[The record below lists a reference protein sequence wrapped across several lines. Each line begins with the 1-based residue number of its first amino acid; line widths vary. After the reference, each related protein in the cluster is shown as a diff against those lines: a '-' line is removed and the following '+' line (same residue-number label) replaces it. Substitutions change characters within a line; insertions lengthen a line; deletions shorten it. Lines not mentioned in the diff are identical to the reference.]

1 MLALYVLLGIL
12 VFLAFILLLKATVTI
27 EYRDDVVLA
36 VSVLGII
43 RIRLLPA
50 KQKKVRLG
58 HYSKKKIER
67 RKKKQLKKELEK
79 QRKKQEKKEAKKL
92 KKERKK
98 NISQREKARKS
109 TLAENLE
116 MIKDLLAMFF
126 TRFFKHFRIKVA
138 RLHIDLST
146 GDPASTAI
154 LYGAVC
160 QAVCPIAAFLEKFTN
175 INELEGADISVNPNF
190 TAKSTSVDIKIAFSL
205 RVWHLV
211 DIGLRALKIFIKTK
225 NRAAKR
231 AAMTEARAEMIKK
244 RLEQREAL
252 RREASRK
259 SQGTGKR

>member
-1 MLALYVLLGIL
+1 MLALYILLGIV
-12 VFLAFILLLKATVTI
+12 VFLAFILFLKATVTI
-27 EYRDDVVLA
+27 EYRDDVVLT

-43 RIRLLPA
+43 RIRILPT

-79 QRKKQEKKEAKKL
+79 ERKKQAKKEANKI
-92 KKERKK
+92 KKEQKK
-98 NISQREKARKS
+98 NISQREKARKP

-116 MIKDLLAMFF
+116 MIKDILAMFF
-126 TRFFKHFRIKVA
+126 TRFFKHFKIKVA
-138 RLHIDLST
+138 RLRIDLAT

-175 INELEGADISVNPNF
+175 INELEGADISVSPNF
-190 TAKSTSVDIKIAFSL
+190 TAESTSVDIKIAFSL

-231 AAMTEARAEMIKK
+231 AARTEARAEMIKK
-244 RLEQREAL
+244 RIEQRESLKKQQAN
-252 RREASRK
+252 K
-259 SQGTGKR
+259 

>member
-1 MLALYVLLGIL
+1 MLALYILIGIV
-12 VFLAFILLLKATVTI
+12 VFFIFILLLKATVTV
-27 EYRDDVVLA
+27 EYRDEVFLT

-43 RIRLLPA
+43 RIRLLPS

-79 QRKKQEKKEAKKL
+79 ERRKQEKKEAKKL
-92 KKERKK
+92 KKEQKK
-98 NISQREKARKS
+98 NISAREKARKP
-109 TLAENLE
+109 TLTENLE
-116 MIKDLLAMFF
+116 MIKNILAMFF

-138 RLHIDLST
+138 RLHIELST

-160 QAVCPIAAFLEKFTN
+160 QAVCPIAAFLKKFTN
-175 INELEGADISVNPNF
+175 INELEGADISVSPNF
-190 TAKSTSVDIKIAFSL
+190 MAESTSVDIKIAFSL

-225 NRAAKR
+225 NRASKR
-231 AAMTEARAEMIKK
+231 AARTEARAELITK
-244 RLEQREAL
+244 RLEQKEAMKK
-252 RREASRK
+252 AK
-259 SQGTGKR
+259 ADNK